1 MDTDAHEWV
10 MYSETLRFDE
20 RMAPSNGDGVRGRP
34 IVRSRRIRVYRLRA
48 AGKQDWLRAA
58 GHKLR
63 AAGLQVASYGGD
75 RASAADERGTCDQR
89 EGRK

>member
-34 IVRSRRIRVYRLRA
+34 IVRSRRIRVYTLN
-48 AGKQDWLRAA
+48 
-58 GHKLR
+58 KL
-63 AAGLQVASYGGD
+63 
-75 RASAADERGTCDQR
+75 
-89 EGRK
+89 